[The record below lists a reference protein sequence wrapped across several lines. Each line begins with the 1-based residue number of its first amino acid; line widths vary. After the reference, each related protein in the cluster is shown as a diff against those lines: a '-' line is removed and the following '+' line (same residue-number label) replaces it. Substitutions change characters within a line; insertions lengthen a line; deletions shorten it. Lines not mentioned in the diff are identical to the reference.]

1 MRKLLFVAPKAM
13 QSDFE
18 EIASL
23 LLKRRIHLS
32 FMPYSGAIDWEFAA
46 ENHDCVISTL
56 HIDSEADSGRLIH
69 PPPPLLKTVQYEKFS
84 AAGLRTPFTAKFRFG
99 MTLEGADDDLLVL
112 KPDRL
117 DTSEPD
123 TVFFLRRKALSGMR
137 FEDFA
142 NDHPIIRHRFVVQDF
157 IPTGAHATSFRIYLF
172 CGAPLLSYRIVARQA
187 VPALDERHL
196 HAGPEIVS
204 NGPAGYDVELH
215 DDPAL
220 LKMAREMS
228 AALDHPVLCTLD
240 ILRDAREYWALE
252 ANVSYLN
259 IWPPARADLL
269 NTLGREAMIAQF
281 DLLQEAADKIADIA
295 GA

>member
-1 MRKLLFVAPKAM
+1 MRKILFVAPKAM
-13 QSDFE
+13 QSDFG
-18 EIASL
+18 EIAAL
-23 LLKRRIHLS
+23 LLKRRIHLT
-32 FMPYSGAIDWEFAA
+32 FLPYSGEIDWESAFK
-46 ENHDCVISTL
+46 NHDRVISTL
-56 HIDSEADSGRLIH
+56 HIEDEAGTDRLIH
-69 PPPPLLKTVQYEKFS
+69 PPPPLLKTVQHEIFS
-84 AAGLRTPFTAKFRFG
+84 GAGLRTPFTAKFRFG
-99 MTLEGADDDLLVL
+99 MTPAGAGDDLLVL

-137 FEDFA
+137 IDDFA
-142 NDHPIIRHRFVVQDF
+142 GDHPIIRHRFVVQDF
-157 IPTGAHATSFRIYLF
+157 IPTGAHATSYRLYLF

-215 DDPAL
+215 ADPAL
-220 LKMAREMS
+220 LEMARKMS

-240 ILRDAREYWALE
+240 ILRDASEYWALE
-252 ANVSYLN
+252 ANVSYWN
-259 IWPPARADLL
+259 IWPPAREDLL
-269 NTLGREAMIAQF
+269 NALGREAMIGQF
-281 DLLQEAADKIADIA
+281 GLLQMTADRIADIA